1 MTNKRQHYDREFKIR
16 AVKMILE
23 EGRTIKDVSESLDL
37 NYHTLRDWKIQ
48 YEERGKEAFNGNGVK
63 VYGSESEKEISEL
76 KKKIRHLE
84 MERDILKKAMAISL
98 ER

>member
-1 MTNKRQHYDREFKIR
+1 MREKRQQYDREFKIR

-23 EGRTIKDVSESLDL
+23 EGRSIKEISGSLGL
-37 NYHTLRDWKIQ
+37 NYHTLRDWKLQ
-48 YEERGKEAFNGNGVK
+48 YEERGEEAFKGNGVK
-63 VYGSESEKEISEL
+63 VYGSASEKEIAEL
-76 KKKIRHLE
+76 KKKVRHLE